1 MLRDSKYQQ
10 PEQWCMFLNGTMDR
24 DSTSRG
30 ETARQIR
37 ILLVPILLPIHNITI
52 TSNTRDSKQTKK
64 IWDLTKITSII
75 EQETTYFTKS
85 IKSKWWSQNIPSKGD
100 IRVPFPFPICPSKGD
115 IRDYIRNGLIDV
127 CAGFIYGRIRSLT
140 LPGIGLLVETAHLQS
155 S

>member
-1 MLRDSKYQQ
+1 MSATKPIIQSYH
-10 PEQWCMFLNGTMDR
+10 MFLNGTMGR
-24 DSTSRG
+24 DSTSRW

-64 IWDLTKITSII
+64 IWELTKITSII
-75 EQETTYFTKS
+75 EQETTHFTKS

-127 CAGFIYGRIRSLT
+127 CAGFIFGRIRLLT